1 MLRVQVAGYEFE
13 LETLILALRARINI
27 REIRISTV
35 YERRNPSSHFNSVLD
50 SMKIYF
56 VFIRF
61 VSASLASFFLDTAV
75 FSISFFLT
83 GQIFLSMII
92 GRIVNGTFNFLSVK
106 MIVFQSKE
114 NLLRETVKYIS
125 LGRNTY
131 ACIIRANQVTC
142 DIRRNKP
149 LYCKDIDGDDP
160 VFRKFFYTEESYLS
174 RGTSRAY

>member
-61 VSASLASFFLDTAV
+61 VSASLASFFFPGHSRL
-75 FSISFFLT
+75 FHIL
-83 GQIFLSMII
+83 LSY
-92 GRIVNGTFNFLSVK
+92 RP
-106 MIVFQSKE
+106 
-114 NLLRETVKYIS
+114 
-125 LGRNTY
+125 
-131 ACIIRANQVTC
+131 
-142 DIRRNKP
+142 DIPEHDHR
-149 LYCKDIDGDDP
+149 KD
-160 VFRKFFYTEESYLS
+160 R
-174 RGTSRAY
+174 